1 MRDSR
6 SRLVFDGGV
15 LCWLPPPPLVC
26 ISHSMMVL
34 VSRQGKHSGVSE
46 QMQDSGLYL
55 AFDGGAL
62 CRLLPPPLVCILRSM
77 RALVGGQDERS
88 GASEQMMRDGGLRLT
103 FDGCVSMGV
112 RCADYSGMHLA
123 FDKGVG
129 YLTGRV

>member
-1 MRDSR
+1 
-6 SRLVFDGGV
+6 V
-15 LCWLPPPPLVC
+15 LTTLVC
-26 ISHSMMVL
+26 TLRSTRV

-46 QMQDSGLYL
+46 QMRDSGLYL

-62 CRLLPPPLVCILRSM
+62 CWLLPPPLVCILRSM

-88 GASEQMMRDGGLRLT
+88 GASEQMMRDGGLRLA